1 MAIQPEG
8 ILRVQQSMMEDNN
21 SINTPTK
28 GNSGIMDSPGLEG
41 SFQQVLADNLG
52 HYVQIDF
59 LVGVQT
65 LVRRSGIIYAV
76 GRSFVVLYDETNRNF
91 VMCDVFSAKFVAFFA
106 TRPAPGVLPNNP
118 MGIMEVD
125 AQGNLWPVEHMEAP
139 NSPPADRS
147 LKTRCSRRRPRPQ
160 SWPAGMPPSGR
171 PSRDSSPGWSPHR
184 RSAPGRRHRPGLGH
198 PHRSGPQ
205 RPAPD
210 GPPGP
215 EQPILT
221 RRSTAKARPPHLWR
235 PRFLSKLLCRKHKL
249 YQGHVKQGPRKN
261 GDQIVFRL
269 PLQQRHRA
277 PRQ

>member
-21 SINTPTK
+21 SINTPTE

-139 NSPPADRS
+139 NSPPQRTGHS
-147 LKTRCSRRRPRPQ
+147 KPGVPG
-160 SWPAGMPPSGR
+160 AG
-171 PSRDSSPGWSPHR
+171 
-184 RSAPGRRHRPGLGH
+184 PGRRA
-198 PHRSGPQ
+198 GPPVC
-205 RPAPD
+205 RPAA
-210 GPPGP
+210 GPAPKKGTGP
-215 EQPILT
+215 MPPI
-221 RRSTAKARPPHLWR
+221 SMETAL
-235 PRFLSKLLCRKHKL
+235 F
-249 YQGHVKQGPRKN
+249 
-261 GDQIVFRL
+261 
-269 PLQQRHRA
+269 
-277 PRQ
+277 PRQSV

>member
-106 TRPAPGVLPNNP
+106 TRPAPGVLPNSP

-139 NSPPADRS
+139 NSPPSGQVTQNQVFQAQAQAAE
-147 LKTRCSRRRPRPQ
+147 LARRYAAQRQAQQGQLPGVVPPTAVPPQ
-160 SWPAGMPPSGR
+160 DAATG
-171 PSRDSSPGWSPHR
+171 PGWVTLTDQAPNDQLQTDR
-184 RSAPGRRHRPGLGH
+184 QARSN
-198 PHRSGPQ
+198 Q
-205 RPAPD
+205 
-210 GPPGP
+210 
-215 EQPILT
+215 
-221 RRSTAKARPPHLWR
+221 
-235 PRFLSKLLCRKHKL
+235 F
-249 YQGHVKQGPRKN
+249 
-261 GDQIVFRL
+261 
-269 PLQQRHRA
+269 
-277 PRQ
+277 